1 VCRTYFCAALF
12 VALSNG
18 ALQMEEATLFVGD
31 NPTIWPVTTCN
42 GSPPT
47 ISVLVTGTLEVDQKR
62 LQKHL
67 GNAFSLG

>member
-1 VCRTYFCAALF
+1 VCRTYFCA
-12 VALSNG
+12 LSSERYPT
-18 ALQMEEATLFVGD
+18 ASYKWKRRHFVGD

-47 ISVLVTGTLEVDQKR
+47 IGALGTGTLEVDQKR

-67 GNAFSLG
+67 GNAFSLR